1 MDDSKKISDMTAGDQ
16 PMPEQA
22 QPINDSNALPEMTA
36 EEKRKET
43 EMVNTVIAKADLFV
57 RKEYLSVL
65 DQAEILPLSNAQ
77 EMIQPR
83 DFMRLMKMDRFVFG
97 KDVSVSQ
104 KLKSIYGAL
113 GNQNVTAVLL
123 LDGKKEWVDLY
134 LGVCSGEI
142 SNSSSGYNTFRN
154 SLNGVLPGCRYR
166 NIKGRDLDDILDK
179 MIPRQEEVAVAAIA
193 GMPMEKQE
201 HREFELEKLDA
212 LVDGMRGKPFSM
224 ILLAQN
230 LTKNELVF
238 QRQQLESLYTQIAP
252 LQKQDITLSENESD
266 SYSVNASK
274 AISESL
280 TRTTGTSR
288 GETKTTGTGKSSV
301 NQEEAEKREKF
312 MAKTQLAGAITG
324 LATTLL
330 MPKRKHGGPLDGLF
344 IGNQLGSTVTS
355 VLNSAATLT
364 GNMPPQPSQV
374 TEHIDHSE
382 TVTDQDNTAIGNS
395 VTDTHGDS
403 TTTGTSRGRSIQRS
417 FINKSVMGLLE
428 NIEKQLKQTEILER
442 EGAFKLAAYFIAGD
456 PETAVS
462 AANLYRSAVYASGEI
477 TGASPICQWSSPEK
491 TYLLKQYLRR
501 GLHPEFSF
509 GENTGFSAIQAAQ
522 PVGMSDM
529 SAYFALPERSL
540 PGLDVADHASFAR
553 DVLVA
558 AKQEETSDR
567 TAEMGCVYHMGRE
580 EMQNRV
586 SLELDELT
594 KHLFVAGATGVGKSN
609 FCYQLLDQSLN
620 KGIKVMIVEPAK
632 GEYARVFGGRD
643 DFRVFG
649 TNLRYAPL
657 LRINPF
663 VFPDGVHVSEHI
675 DRLLDIF
682 KAAWPLTAAMPAI
695 LKDSVEQI
703 YIDRGF
709 DMMLGDKPEDGE
721 FPCFAD
727 LLAKLP
733 QVISR
738 SDYSSENKG
747 NYTGALV
754 TRVKSLTNGI
764 FGAVFNREEV
774 GDQVLFDENCVI
786 DLSRVGSGETKALL
800 MGVLVM
806 RLSEYRMCSGKM
818 NSPLRHLTLLE
829 EAHHL
834 LRRDTGASVE
844 GANAKDASVEMIT
857 NAIAEMRTYGE
868 GFVIA
873 DQSPSVL
880 HPSAI
885 RNTQTKAFFKL
896 PDQDDRIIAGNSISL
911 ADHQKQELSRLTTGV
926 AVMHHSRWTAP
937 VLCKLD
943 YFPSEKYRPYVH
955 EYVDYRSRKRMCI
968 SQGLAILIKGRLKK
982 HDQSTMDPKL
992 AASLAQDLTGID
1004 ADKVPVLEKV
1014 LARCLA
1020 GGPFPADANSIF
1032 RDVETLLDLNGIFL
1046 RHIDEQEQID
1056 VWAEGVHR
1064 DIRGIADLQEREI
1077 QKLVTLGLNVRMS
1090 NDRKKFKELYDQYF
1104 CYVL

>member
-1 MDDSKKISDMTAGDQ
+1 MDDSKKIPGLTAEDNA
-16 PMPEQA
+16 MPEQA
-22 QPINDSNALPEMTA
+22 DGNAMPEMTA

-65 DQAEILPLSNAQ
+65 DQAEILPLSKAQ
-77 EMIQPR
+77 KMIRPS
-83 DFMRLMKMDRFVFG
+83 DSMRLMKMDRFVFG

-134 LGVCSGEI
+134 LGVCSAEM
-142 SNSSSGYNTFRN
+142 SNSASGYNTFRN
-154 SLNGVLPGCRYR
+154 SLNGTLPGCQYR
-166 NIKGRDLDDILDK
+166 NIKGRDLDDILEE
-179 MIPRQEEVAVAAIA
+179 MLPEQEKVAVAAIA

-201 HREFELEKLDA
+201 HREFEPEKLDA

-230 LTKNELVF
+230 LTKNELVL

-266 SYSVNASK
+266 SYSVNASR

-280 TRTTGTSR
+280 THTTGTSR
-288 GETKTTGTGKSSV
+288 GETETTGTGKSSV

-312 MAKTQLAGAITG
+312 VAKAQMAGSIAG
-324 LATTLL
+324 LAATLL
-330 MPKRKHGGPLDGLF
+330 MPKKENGGPLDGLF

-355 VLNSAATLT
+355 IINSAATLT
-364 GNMPPQPSQV
+364 GHMPPQPSQI
-374 TEHIDHSE
+374 TEHTDKSVS
-382 TVTDQDNTAIGNS
+382 VTDQDSTAEGTS
-395 VTDTHGDS
+395 VSDTHGDS

-428 NIEKQLKQTEILER
+428 NIERQLKQTEILER

-456 PETAVS
+456 QETAVS

-491 TYLLKQYLRR
+491 TERLKQYLRR

-509 GENTGFSAIQAAQ
+509 GDNTGFSVIQAAQ

-540 PGLDVADHASFAR
+540 PGLNVADHASFAR
-553 DVLVA
+553 DVLVT
-558 AKQEETSDR
+558 AKHKAISGR
-567 TAEMGCVYHMGRE
+567 MAEMGCVYHMGRE

-609 FCYQLLDQSLN
+609 FCYQLLDQALK
-620 KGIKVMIVEPAK
+620 KGVKVMIVEPAK
-632 GEYARVFGGRD
+632 GEYAKVFGGRD

-663 VFPDGVHVSEHI
+663 AFPDGVHVSEHI

-764 FGAVFNREEV
+764 FGAVFSREEV

-806 RLSEYRMCSGKM
+806 RLSEYRMCSGIM

-834 LRRDTGASVE
+834 LRRDTGASAE
-844 GANAKDASVEMIT
+844 GVNAKEASVEMIT

-896 PDQDDRIIAGNSISL
+896 PDQDDRSIAGNSISL
-911 ADHQKQELSRLTTGV
+911 TDHQKQELSKLTTGV

-937 VLCKLD
+937 ILCKLN
-943 YFPSEKYRPYVH
+943 YFPSEKYIPYVH
-955 EYVDYRSRKRMCI
+955 QHVDYRSRKRMCI
-968 SQGLAILIKGRLKK
+968 SQGLAILIRGRLKNN
-982 HDQSTMDPKL
+982 DQSTMDPRL

-1004 ADKVPVLEKV
+1004 ADKVPVLKKV

-1032 RDVETLLDLNGIFL
+1032 RDVEMLLDLNGIFL

-1064 DIRGIADLQEREI
+1064 EIRGIADLQEREI
-1077 QKLVTLGLNVRMS
+1077 QQLVAMGLNVRMS
-1090 NDRKKFKELYDQYF
+1090 NDRKKFRMLYDQYF
-1104 CYVL
+1104 GYIYCK